1 MDIWKNQLI
10 DEWILTELNE
20 GENYEQILGLR
31 VSVQINEFL

>member
-31 VSVQINEFL
+31 VGVQINEFL